1 MTQDKTSKSE
11 DRGEAIGRKA
21 GRLFKRSGP
30 ELKRLVEEHRPKVE
44 KAGRDAFQ
52 YAKEHEEEIRGL
64 ALKGVRMRAGPLGM
78 MVDALAP
85 QPPATDQ
92 NAEPVCPSCKT
103 KNTPVAKFC
112 SQCGTKL
119 AGTSPDL

>member
-1 MTQDKTSKSE
+1 MTQDKIPEPK
-11 DRGEAIGRKA
+11 DRGAAIGRKA

-52 YAKEHEEEIRGL
+52 YAKEHEDEIRGL
-64 ALKGVRMRAGPLGM
+64 AMKGVRMRAGPLGM
-78 MVDALAP
+78 MVDSLAP
-85 QPPATDQ
+85 QPPRPDPNADPICPTCKAT
-92 NAEPVCPSCKT
+92 NA
-103 KNTPVAKFC
+103 PVAKFC

-119 AGTSPDL
+119 ASTP

>member
-1 MTQDKTSKSE
+1 MTRDKTSGPE
-11 DRGEAIGRKA
+11 DRGGAIGRKA

-85 QPPATDQ
+85 QPPAPDP
-92 NAEPVCPSCKT
+92 NAAPVCPACQAT
-103 KNTPVAKFC
+103 NAPVAKFC
-112 SQCGTKL
+112 SQCGTRL
-119 AGTSPDL
+119 MTTP

>member
-1 MTQDKTSKSE
+1 VTQDKTSDPE
-11 DRGEAIGRKA
+11 DRGAAIGRKA

-30 ELKRLVEEHRPKVE
+30 ELKRLVKEHRPKVE

-64 ALKGVRMRAGPLGM
+64 AMKGVRMRAGPLGM
-78 MVDALAP
+78 MVDALVP
-85 QPPATDQ
+85 QPPSPEPSD
-92 NAEPVCPSCKT
+92 EPVCPTCQAA
-103 KNTPVAKFC
+103 NTHVAKFC

-119 AGTSPDL
+119 AGSS

>member
-1 MTQDKTSKSE
+1 MTQDKASKPE
-11 DRGEAIGRKA
+11 DRGAAIGRKA

-30 ELKRLVEEHRPKVE
+30 ELKRLIEEHRPKVE

-52 YAKEHEEEIRGL
+52 YAKKHEDEIRGL

-85 QPPATDQ
+85 QPAAPDS
-92 NAEPVCPSCKT
+92 NAACPSCNAT
-103 KNTPVAKFC
+103 NAPVAKFC

-119 AGTSPDL
+119 AAST